1 MLSALHLVEF
11 LGNKLVVRPTV
22 DSLDTLIPSETIPHF
37 VLSALHLVEFPAN
50 KLVVRQAASTR
61 EGVVLEIE
69 KLAEL
74 ETQMRTQEGLELM
87 IVPDHSVHYP
97 LG

>member
-74 ETQMRTQEGLELM
+74 ETQMRKPKKAL
-87 IVPDHSVHYP
+87 S
-97 LG
+97 